1 MLQSSSVVCFST
13 TAHSSSFAL
22 APPQVTDRFVRKML
36 AEEASE
42 KERKRAGKK
51 GKGRG
56 GRGEHGRN
64 QAGGGMTGGG
74 SVSSALL
81 HAPPPLPPSLN
92 PLVQRR
98 NEELADLE
106 KTLEQVKSLR
116 ADIARERQEE
126 AARATNM
133 AQALQAQQ
141 FRPPRLSSAPCPATL
156 RVRANLPPRDV
167 RASASPR
174 VVSNALTALEAPVS
188 ASPAA
193 GTAAAINSV
202 VQKMET
208 MGLTDTSLV
217 STNEHR
223 AWVASAC
230 VALGALFARG
240 VVTTV
245 DDASVTAVL
254 GAVASAAGSYLLADF
269 GTGVYHFGVDNYG
282 DSSTPIF
289 GPQIDAFQG
298 HHKRPWT
305 ITKRQFANNLHALAK
320 PILFSTLPFIF
331 VLPHSAEQDIFF
343 SVFLASVMF
352 SQLFHAWSHTPR
364 VLLPPFVPILQDAG
378 LLVSRKMHGAHHR
391 PPYNANYC
399 IVSGACNPLLDSIG
413 FFSGLEK
420 FIFQTTGVPSRS
432 WSETAPE
439 WLEEGGYYED
449 GSDEQAHLP
458 GHCLA
463 MASLTAHAA
472 ASVASYASASRTAA
486 TSAAA
491 QQTTMS
497 CSLRTLPSSMSTSSA
512 ASSSAT
518 PFFQGARL
526 PSLKA
531 TTRAAA
537 TPASKSGAVQVR
549 AGEII
554 EVELERPYGLKFY
567 RGEDGAIYI
576 DALYPGQSGLLSK
589 QIQEGDKVLA
599 TSAVFG
605 GEMWPAAEYSRV
617 MYTVRQRVGTLL
629 VRLEKMGG
637 QKIGPWK
644 KDKYLEERAAGN
656 YGDAIREK
664 QMENAALRQEQA
676 EERVAALDKGLQL
689 YKAGKYEEAM
699 QKFQTI
705 IGLVPS
711 YREEAV
717 AFYNIACCCS
727 KLKKVEGG
735 LQALEAAMEA
745 GFDDYKKIRQDPDLS
760 FVRDDD
766 EFDELM
772 DRYDEP
778 IINENAIKALTSVFG
793 FFGKK

>member
-1 MLQSSSVVCFST
+1 MAPSIALHHGLRLCSKST
-13 TAHSSSFAL
+13 PT
-22 APPQVTDRFVRKML
+22 R
-36 AEEASE
+36 
-42 KERKRAGKK
+42 
-51 GKGRG
+51 
-56 GRGEHGRN
+56 
-64 QAGGGMTGGG
+64 
-74 SVSSALL
+74 
-81 HAPPPLPPSLN
+81 
-92 PLVQRR
+92 
-98 NEELADLE
+98 
-106 KTLEQVKSLR
+106 
-116 ADIARERQEE
+116 
-126 AARATNM
+126 
-133 AQALQAQQ
+133 
-141 FRPPRLSSAPCPATL
+141 RLSSAPCPATL
-156 RVRANLPPRDV
+156 HVRANLPPRDV
-167 RASASPR
+167 RSSASPR

-364 VLLPPFVPILQDAG
+364 VLLPPFVPILQGAG

-449 GSDEQAHLP
+449 GSDEQ
-458 GHCLA
+458 
-463 MASLTAHAA
+463 
-472 ASVASYASASRTAA
+472 
-486 TSAAA
+486 
-491 QQTTMS
+491 
-497 CSLRTLPSSMSTSSA
+497 
-512 ASSSAT
+512 
-518 PFFQGARL
+518 
-526 PSLKA
+526 
-531 TTRAAA
+531 
-537 TPASKSGAVQVR
+537 
-549 AGEII
+549 
-554 EVELERPYGLKFY
+554 
-567 RGEDGAIYI
+567 
-576 DALYPGQSGLLSK
+576 
-589 QIQEGDKVLA
+589 
-599 TSAVFG
+599 
-605 GEMWPAAEYSRV
+605 
-617 MYTVRQRVGTLL
+617 
-629 VRLEKMGG
+629 
-637 QKIGPWK
+637 
-644 KDKYLEERAAGN
+644 
-656 YGDAIREK
+656 
-664 QMENAALRQEQA
+664 
-676 EERVAALDKGLQL
+676 
-689 YKAGKYEEAM
+689 
-699 QKFQTI
+699 
-705 IGLVPS
+705 
-711 YREEAV
+711 
-717 AFYNIACCCS
+717 
-727 KLKKVEGG
+727 
-735 LQALEAAMEA
+735 
-745 GFDDYKKIRQDPDLS
+745 
-760 FVRDDD
+760 
-766 EFDELM
+766 
-772 DRYDEP
+772 
-778 IINENAIKALTSVFG
+778 
-793 FFGKK
+793 